1 MKRSWLQGNFL
12 CVWSH
17 LSGTYDHLAE
27 RVVEPVTGHF
37 NLMATMK
44 VRRELYS
51 NCNTHW
57 GIVSVCIKRQ
67 YTGKVVNRHAT
78 LQACSCSHMVKGQKR
93 KNRQQMRKISVMT
106 DKHKASAL
114 WEKGKSQKLK
124 EGKHSG
130 FEQNSNRGT
139 DNSGSTSSRWMVKE
153 EAGFMEERSAAP
165 IQALSRQIVK
175 STPRATGDSFYFC
188 SFCWVVARQRGRGVS
203 CSP

>member
-1 MKRSWLQGNFL
+1 M
-12 CVWSH
+12 
-17 LSGTYDHLAE
+17 AE

-67 YTGKVVNRHAT
+67 YTGKVVNRHAA
-78 LQACSCSHMVKGQKR
+78 LQACSCTHMVKGQKR

-114 WEKGKSQKLK
+114 
-124 EGKHSG
+124 
-130 FEQNSNRGT
+130 
-139 DNSGSTSSRWMVKE
+139 
-153 EAGFMEERSAAP
+153 
-165 IQALSRQIVK
+165 
-175 STPRATGDSFYFC
+175 
-188 SFCWVVARQRGRGVS
+188 
-203 CSP
+203 